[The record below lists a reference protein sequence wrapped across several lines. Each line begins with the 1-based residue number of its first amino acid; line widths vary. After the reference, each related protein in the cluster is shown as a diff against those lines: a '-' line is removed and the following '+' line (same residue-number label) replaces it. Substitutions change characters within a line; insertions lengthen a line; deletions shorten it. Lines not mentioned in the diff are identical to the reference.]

1 MNEGALSSLITANNI
16 NNGTI
21 KVGSGKDNNGDND
34 SSGFIIFI
42 VMLLLIIPM
51 FIGWDYPTKEYTIEM
66 TLVNSQKITETY
78 VLPNDAHNIGIDERR
93 GSYCLTYSTNS
104 RGAYF
109 NLIGSGDVMIRAA
122 VIDFKIKS
130 IK

>member
-1 MNEGALSSLITANNI
+1 MLTSNI
-16 NNGTI
+16 NNSDVKI
-21 KVGSGKDNNGDND
+21 VSGNGDND
-34 SSGFIIFI
+34 SSGFIMFI
-42 VMLLLIIPM
+42 VFLLCSIPL